1 MHRQWAASQAGGT
14 KTPSSLC
21 CPHLFSSTSFVALVM
36 RGKGE
41 NGELG
46 YQQLVPHLETVPTTL
61 QPYIPSFLGSQRA
74 PCPLACPGEQKHSV
88 M

>member
-1 MHRQWAASQAGGT
+1 
-14 KTPSSLC
+14 
-21 CPHLFSSTSFVALVM
+21 M